1 MIWTTHSQTW
11 VSLERMRRFTKEKCF
26 PWLCPLGF
34 FESISLNKL
43 LNHDN
48 PAVSVSQTVCATMFG
63 LKNCCLSILSTE
75 YRASCSILSKRST
88 TELNSQRWE
97 GCNPKGQ
104 DSSPNTDFNNTTSPG
119 RSYSEVWHR
128 SIPSSRPTCALDIF
142 NASLGNAERPS
153 LKINSQR
160 ERGRS

>member
-26 PWLCPLGF
+26 PWLYPLGF

-48 PAVSVSQTVCATMFG
+48 PAVSVSQTVCATTFG
-63 LKNCCLSILSTE
+63 LKNCCLSILSIE
-75 YRASCSILSKRST
+75 HRVSCSILSKRST

-104 DSSPNTDFNNTTSPG
+104 QTLHQTLTSTIFYLTWQKLL
-119 RSYSEVWHR
+119 RSLTQKHSKFKAYLCFRYFQCQPRQCRKTQSQ
-128 SIPSSRPTCALDIF
+128 
-142 NASLGNAERPS
+142 
-153 LKINSQR
+153 NSQR
-160 ERGRS
+160 ERGRG